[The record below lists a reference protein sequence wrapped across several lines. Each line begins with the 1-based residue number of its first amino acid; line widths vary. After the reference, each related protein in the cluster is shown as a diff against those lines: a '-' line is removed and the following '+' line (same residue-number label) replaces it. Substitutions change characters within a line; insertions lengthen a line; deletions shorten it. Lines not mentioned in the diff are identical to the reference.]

1 MATWKSR
8 GSRGSL
14 LEESI
19 NRTNEKYREH
29 GLALVQKIPTP
40 ITPMEMNGR
49 MITKAFFAQKST
61 VDYMGIVQGIPVC
74 FEAKE
79 SKKKRFPFDSI
90 HEHQVKF
97 MEEYEKQDGCAFL
110 IIDFTVEDKC
120 FYVPFRIF
128 KEFWDKGKNGGK
140 KSFKFDELDE
150 KWLIKKGNNV
160 IIPYLEKIKLDMEER
175 DSC

>member
-1 MATWKSR
+1 MTTWKSR

-110 IIDFTVEDKC
+110 IE
-120 FYVPFRIF
+120 
-128 KEFWDKGKNGGK
+128 
-140 KSFKFDELDE
+140 
-150 KWLIKKGNNV
+150 
-160 IIPYLEKIKLDMEER
+160 
-175 DSC
+175 